1 MDDVLL
7 MNAGLTTSGVALV
20 LIAYRFF
27 KSIQGKKLVS
37 SCCGRRM
44 EVGVDVVPMTPPE
57 IKVQVETSENL
68 RVNNP
73 LRLKRMETLGL
84 PDGPKAGARHE
95 ANSSI

>member
-1 MDDVLL
+1 

-57 IKVQVETSENL
+57 ITSVSLQVNKVQVE
-68 RVNNP
+68 NP

-84 PDGPKAGARHE
+84 PSPPQNESVK
-95 ANSSI
+95 S

>member
-1 MDDVLL
+1 MDETLL

-20 LIAYRFF
+20 LIAYRIF
-27 KSIQGKKLVS
+27 KTIQGKKLVS

-44 EVGVDVVPMTPPE
+44 EMGVDVVPMTPPE
-57 IKVQVETSENL
+57 VTSVNL

-84 PDGPKAGARHE
+84 PDGPKAGASHE